1 MQFFIGIVPPEDYK
15 EQISVFRNK
24 WAKTFR
30 NRWDNNGFRDPV
42 EPHITVKAKY
52 GLTEDMNWLEKVRET
67 CSSFPIFQ
75 LTLSEPAT
83 FGTAVTFLSV
93 ESKEI
98 YNLHKNLVDAVSP
111 PPELIERNIELDN
124 FIPHLSLGQTKW
136 GMSEAEI
143 IEMKLAAREA
153 LSPFPSFDVT
163 FVRVFDIKKNAPF
176 EDIKLAKSDH

>member
-1 MQFFIGIVPPEDYK
+1 MPFFIGIVPPEDYK
-15 EQISVFRNK
+15 DQILVFRNK

-30 NRWDNNGFRDPV
+30 NRWDNNGFRAPV
-42 EPHITVKAKY
+42 EPHITVKLSN

-75 LTLSEPAT
+75 LTLSEPGT

-111 PPELIERNIELDN
+111 PPELIDSNIELDN
-124 FIPHLSLGQTKW
+124 FIPHLTLGQTKW
-136 GMSEAEI
+136 GMNEAEI

-153 LSPFPSFDVT
+153 LPPFPSFDVT
-163 FVRVFDIKKNAPF
+163 FVRLFDINKNVPL
-176 EDIKLAKSDH
+176 EDIKLAKLF

>member
-1 MQFFIGIVPPEDYK
+1 MYFFIGIVPPEDYK

-30 NRWDNNGFRDPV
+30 NRWANNCFRDLV
-42 EPHITVKAKY
+42 EPHITVKAQS

-98 YNLHKNLVDAVSP
+98 YNLHKNMVDAVSP
-111 PPELIERNIELDN
+111 PPELIERYIELDH
-124 FIPHLSLGQTKW
+124 FIPHLTLGQTKW
-136 GMSEAEI
+136 GMNEAEI

-153 LSPFPSFDVT
+153 LPPFPIFDVT
-163 FVRVFDIKKNAPF
+163 FVRLFDIKKNVPL
-176 EDIKLAKSDH
+176 EDIKLAKLF

>member
-1 MQFFIGIVPPEDYK
+1 MPYFIGIVPSEDYK
-15 EQISVFRNK
+15 EQILVFRNK

-30 NRWDNNGFRDPV
+30 NRWDNNGFRAPV
-42 EPHITVKAKY
+42 EPHITVKLSN

-75 LTLSEPAT
+75 LALSEPGT

-93 ESKEI
+93 ESKDI

-111 PPELIERNIELDN
+111 PPELIDSNIELDN
-124 FIPHLSLGQTKW
+124 FIPHLTLGQTKW
-136 GMSEAEI
+136 GMNEAEI

-153 LSPFPSFDVT
+153 LPPFPSFDVT
-163 FVRVFDIKKNAPF
+163 FVRVFDIKTNVPL
-176 EDIKLAKSDH
+176 EDIKLAKLF